1 MMCVLR
7 GMLSMALS
15 GFAYYTSD
23 IGGFIGGPPSE
34 KLFVRWTQ
42 FGLLSPISRFHGI
55 GAREPYAFGK
65 TAAAVASEFGA
76 LRERLRPYL
85 VALAEEAEK
94 TGMPLARPMCLEFP
108 EDRTCRSLDL
118 QYMLGPGLL
127 VAPVFREDDTVEYYL
142 PAGEWTDWWS
152 GKTIPGGSWR
162 KEKVALDRMPLW
174 IRNERLTKE
183 LAAAR

>member
-1 MMCVLR
+1 
-7 GMLSMALS
+7 
-15 GFAYYTSD
+15 
-23 IGGFIGGPPSE
+23 
-34 KLFVRWTQ
+34 
-42 FGLLSPISRFHGI
+42 
-55 GAREPYAFGK
+55 
-65 TAAAVASEFGA
+65 VASEFGA

-108 EDRTCRSLDL
+108 ADRTCRSLDL

-152 GKTIPGGSWR
+152 GKTILGGSWR
-162 KEKVALDRMPLW
+162 KEKVALEQMPLW

-183 LAAAR
+183 